1 VTAPHRPTWQASE
14 NVPGG
19 WQTCPICQ
27 KIPEQAAALWIGGE
41 VRTGGLP
48 ETARR
53 LEVVGAP
60 YHDDCTGYSHDC
72 LKRCPVCETCYAWAY
87 THEYLAGATE
97 ETFTLTRLNTF
108 EGRERVRALLEELR
122 VLETEFRA
130 AAAPHL
136 EALRQHRDAVRLTAA
151 AGFLHQGGVKGF
163 DLGFAVDALVAA
175 LARHAHAA
183 AGPCAGGD
191 ALMLALGAYAVR
203 GMAQR
208 RDLCAR
214 LRAVAGPS
222 AAPEVDALTA
232 LCVR

>member
-1 VTAPHRPTWQASE
+1 MTDPRRPAWQPSD

-27 KIPEQAAALWIGGE
+27 GIPEQASALWIGGE

-48 ETARR
+48 EAARR

-60 YHDDCTGYSHDC
+60 YHDDSTGYSHDC

-97 ETFTLTRLNTF
+97 ETFTLARLNSF
-108 EGRERVRALLEELR
+108 EGRQRTRAVLEELR
-122 VLETEFRA
+122 ALEAEFRA
-130 AAAPHL
+130 AAALHL
-136 EALRQHRDAVRLTAA
+136 EALRQCRDAAGVAA
-151 AGFLHQGGVKGF
+151 AADFLHRGGVKGF
-163 DLGFAVDALVAA
+163 DLAFAVEPLVHA
-175 LARHAHAA
+175 LARHPHP
-183 AGPCAGGD
+183 AGRCVAGE
-191 ALMLALGAYAVR
+191 ALMLALSDQAGR
-203 GMAQR
+203 GPLPR

-214 LRAVAGPS
+214 LRAVAGPAS
-222 AAPEVDALTA
+222 APEVDALTA

>member
-1 VTAPHRPTWQASE
+1 MTAPHRPGWQPSD

-27 KIPEQAAALWIGGE
+27 AIPEQASALCIGGE
-41 VRTGGLP
+41 VRSGGLP
-48 ETARR
+48 DAARR

-60 YHDDCTGYSHDC
+60 YHDDSTGYSHDC

-97 ETFTLTRLNTF
+97 ETFTLTRLNSF
-108 EGRERVRALLEELR
+108 EGRQRTRAILEELR
-122 VLETEFRA
+122 ALEAEFRA

-136 EALRQHRDAVRLTAA
+136 EALRGCRDAVRLTAA
-151 AGFLHQGGVKGF
+151 AEFLHQGSVKGF
-163 DLGFAVDALVAA
+163 DLGFAVEPLVHA

-183 AGPCAGGD
+183 SGCAAGE
-191 ALMLALGAYAVR
+191 ALMLTLGDHAGR
-203 GMAQR
+203 GPQQR

-214 LRAVAGPS
+214 LRAVAGPT

-232 LCVR
+232 RCVR

>member
-1 VTAPHRPTWQASE
+1 VTAPHRPTWQPSD

-27 KIPEQAAALWIGGE
+27 GIPEQASALWIAGE

-48 ETARR
+48 EAARR

-60 YHDDCTGYSHDC
+60 YHDDSTGYSHDC

-97 ETFTLTRLNTF
+97 ETFTLTRLNSF
-108 EGRERVRALLEELR
+108 EGRPRVRAILDELR
-122 VLETEFRA
+122 TLEAEFRA

-136 EALRQHRDAVRLTAA
+136 AALRASRDATALAA
-151 AGFLHQGGVKGF
+151 AADFLHRGGVKGF
-163 DLGFAVDALVAA
+163 DLAFALEPLVNA
-175 LARHAHAA
+175 LARHPHGAGACA
-183 AGPCAGGD
+183 AGE
-191 ALMLALGAYAVR
+191 ALMVALGDHAGR
-203 GMAQR
+203 GAAQR
-208 RDLCAR
+208 RDVCAR
-214 LRAVAGPS
+214 LRAVAGPA

-232 LCVR
+232 LCLR